1 MTKDTNVLVMI
12 PGPTP
17 VPESIRAE
25 MARPIQAFG
34 DPRFVQDYRELI
46 DSLGAMMH
54 CNGQAFPLAG
64 TGTLAMEM
72 AIANNTKK
80 GDNVLLV
87 SNGFFGDRFI
97 DICTRKGLNV
107 DVLSA
112 EWGTCVTP
120 EQIDAKLAEKDY
132 ALMTVTHV
140 DTATAVVAPIEAI
153 GKVAAKYPN
162 TIYVVDGVAAEAAEY
177 SNMETM
183 NIDVLF
189 TASQKAFGVCS
200 GMFIVWASQKSLE
213 RRKSLGTIPEYYVD
227 YEKWLPIMNDTSK
240 YFATPAINL
249 VWALKESV
257 RLINEEGYENRC
269 ANHTKNAKA
278 MAKAFEALGFTYLAQ
293 PDCRA
298 NTLSV
303 LIYPEGV
310 DDKKFRA
317 AMLENGVVVAGSL
330 AQYAGKSFRIGHMG
344 YATKNDMITAI
355 SAVERSLAACG
366 VAVEMG
372 KGVGTYLAEMAK

>member
-1 MTKDTNVLVMI
+1 MNKDSNVLVMI

-17 VPESIRAE
+17 VVDSIRAE

-34 DPRFVQDYRELI
+34 DSRFVKDYKKLI
-46 DSLGAMMH
+46 DDLGQMMH

-80 GDNVLLV
+80 GDNILIV

-107 DVLSA
+107 DVMQA
-112 EWGTCVTP
+112 EWGDFITP
-120 EQIDAKLAEKDY
+120 EQIDAKLSEKNY
-132 ALMTVTHV
+132 AAMTVTHV
-140 DTATAVVAPIEAI
+140 DTSTAVVAPIEAI
-153 GKVAAKYPN
+153 GKVAAKHPEVVY
-162 TIYVVDGVAAEAAEY
+162 IVDGVAAEAAEY
-177 SNMETM
+177 TNMETM

-213 RRKSLGTIPEYYVD
+213 RRKSLGTIPEYYID
-227 YEKWLPIMNDTSK
+227 YEKWLPIMADPYK
-240 YFATPAINL
+240 YFATPAVNL
-249 VWALKESV
+249 VWAMNESV
-257 RLINEEGYENRC
+257 RIINEEGFEARC
-269 ANHTKNAKA
+269 ERHNKNAAA
-278 MAKAFEALGFTYLAQ
+278 MAKAFESIGFKVLAKEG
-293 PDCRA
+293 CRA

-310 DDKKFRA
+310 NDAKFRSE
-317 AMLENGVVVAGSL
+317 MLENGVVCAGSL
-330 AQYAGKSFRIGHMG
+330 ASYAGKSFRMGHMG
-344 YATKNDMITAI
+344 NTTKNEMIVAL

-366 VAVEMG
+366 VPVEMG
-372 KGVGTYLAEMAK
+372 KAVGTYMAEMAK

>member
-1 MTKDTNVLVMI
+1 MNKNTDVLVMI

-17 VPESIRAE
+17 VVDSIRAE

-34 DPRFVQDYRELI
+34 DPRFVADYRKLI
-46 DSLGAMMH
+46 DDLGAMMH

-80 GDNVLLV
+80 GDNVLIV

-97 DICTRKGLNV
+97 DICERKGLNV
-107 DVLSA
+107 DVVSA
-112 EWGTCVTP
+112 EWGDFVTA
-120 EQIDAKLAEKDY
+120 EQVEAKLNEKNY

-140 DTATAVVAPIEAI
+140 DTATAVVAPIAEI
-153 GKVAAKYPN
+153 GKVAAKHPE

-177 SNMETM
+177 TNMEEM

-200 GMFIVWASQKSLE
+200 GMFIVWASKRSLE

-227 YEKWLPIMNDTSK
+227 YEKWMPVMTDTSK

-249 VWALKESV
+249 VWAMNESV
-257 RLINEEGYENRC
+257 RIINEEGYETRC
-269 ANHTKNAKA
+269 ANHSKNAAA
-278 MAKAFEALGFTYLAQ
+278 MAKACEAIGFKLLAKEG
-293 PDCRA
+293 CRA

-310 DDKKFRA
+310 NDAQFRS
-317 AMLENGVVVAGSL
+317 AMLENGVVCAGAL
-330 AQYAGKSFRIGHMG
+330 AQYAGKAFRLGHMG
-344 YATKNDMITAI
+344 NTTKNEMVVAL

-366 VAVEMG
+366 VQVEMG
-372 KGVGTYLAEMAK
+372 KAVGTYLAEMAK